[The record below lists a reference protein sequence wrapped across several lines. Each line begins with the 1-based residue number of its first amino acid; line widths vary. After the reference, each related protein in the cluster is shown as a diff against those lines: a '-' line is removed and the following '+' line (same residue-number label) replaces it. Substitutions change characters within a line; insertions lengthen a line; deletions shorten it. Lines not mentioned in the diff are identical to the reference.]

1 MGYTFSVTIDT
12 YIKLKAAFWQWLWQ
26 TDLAALPWPKALAVR
41 TTRLMYV
48 LIRDVSQGQLTLRAM
63 SLVYTTLLSLVP
75 LLALSFSVLKAFGVH
90 NQIKPILL
98 NLFEPLGEQGA
109 ELATQIIDFVENI
122 SVGLLGSVG
131 LVLLIYTAVTLIQK
145 IEEAFNFLWHISTPR
160 HLAQRLSGYVGVVI
174 VGPLLVVT
182 AIGITAT
189 ITSTALVQH
198 IQAIEP
204 FGALFYT
211 FGQVLPYLL
220 VIGAFTVMY
229 LVVPNTRVRFVSAL
243 LGGVVAGVVWELAG
257 WAFASFI
264 ANSAQYKAV
273 YSGFA
278 IVILFL
284 FWLYI
289 SWAVLLAGAAIA
301 FYHQNPAYQRPD
313 SADKPLGY
321 RARLAAALEIMRL
334 IGESYRRNTPRW
346 TLETLCDR
354 LGLPMQPV
362 HDILQSLHDRNLLAR
377 TDDDP
382 PHFIPGRDL
391 AAITVK
397 DIFDA
402 IGAEDASSEIAAKTD
417 DRVRQ
422 VMTEFDVLTQE
433 RLGRQ
438 TVEDLLGDSQQS

>member
-1 MGYTFSVTIDT
+1 VTIDT
-12 YIKLKAAFWQWLWQ
+12 FIKLKTAFWRWLWR
-26 TDLAALPWPKALAVR
+26 TDLDAMPWVNAFAVR
-41 TTRLMYV
+41 TARLIYV

-90 NQIKPILL
+90 NQIKPLL
-98 NLFEPLGEQGA
+98 MNLFEPLGEQGA
-109 ELATQIIDFVENI
+109 ELATRIIDFVENI
-122 SVGLLGSVG
+122 SVGVLGSVG

-145 IEEAFNFLWHISTPR
+145 IEEAFNFLWHITTPR
-160 HLAQRLSGYVGVVI
+160 HLATRLSGYIGVVL
-174 VGPLLVVT
+174 VGPLLIVT
-182 AIGITAT
+182 ALGIIAA

-204 FGALFYT
+204 FGTLFT
-211 FGQVLPYLL
+211 AFGKVLPYLL
-220 VIGAFTVMY
+220 VIAAFTVMY

-243 LGGVVAGVVWELAG
+243 LGGVVAGVLWGAAG

-289 SWAVLLAGAAIA
+289 SWAVLLVGVAIA
-301 FYHQNPAYQRPD
+301 FYHQNPAYQRAD
-313 SADKPLGY
+313 SADKPLGH
-321 RARLAAALEIMRL
+321 RARLSAALEIMRL
-334 IGESYRRNTPRW
+334 IGESYQRQTPHL
-346 TLETLCDR
+346 TLEALCTR
-354 LGLPMQPV
+354 LSMPMQPV
-362 HDILQSLHDRNLLAR
+362 HDIVQALHERAILAR

-382 PHFIPGRDL
+382 PYLIPNRDL
-391 AAITVK
+391 AAITIK

-402 IGAEDASSEIAAKTD
+402 VGSEEAILETALNAD
-417 DRVRQ
+417 SRVRE
-422 VMTEFDVLTQE
+422 VMAEFDTVTQE
-433 RLGRQ
+433 HFGAR
-438 TVEDLLGDSQQS
+438 TVEDLLNKRSLG